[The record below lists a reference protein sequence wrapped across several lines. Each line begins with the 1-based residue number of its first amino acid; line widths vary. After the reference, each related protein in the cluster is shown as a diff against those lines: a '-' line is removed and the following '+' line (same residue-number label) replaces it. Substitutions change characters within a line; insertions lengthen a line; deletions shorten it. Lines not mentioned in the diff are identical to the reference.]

1 MDDALGKRNLDPLLP
16 KPLEDPVTKFVLDE
30 ELVHVWKGNLK
41 DLAQPADWK
50 TGMNTLF
57 FSHGQ
62 NASGAG
68 HYRVLGFTL
77 VKK

>member
-1 MDDALGKRNLDPLLP
+1 MDGATILD
-16 KPLEDPVTKFVLDE
+16 
-30 ELVHVWKGNLK
+30 WKGNLK
-41 DLAQPADWK
+41 DLTQPADWK
-50 TGMNTLF
+50 IGMNTLF